1 MSHGSGQVVLYFSR
15 SYPSVRFIPAH
26 AYAEA
31 LTAGISFGSI
41 ALLPDFLLNMEA
53 EFAVAKPFPQL
64 VDSVQCGVG
73 NTVNCSDI
81 NATSVVFQP
90 VPFLLPM
97 GYLDQDFPGFLI
109 RLTPFVGVSLCC
121 GSQ

>member
-15 SYPSVRFIPAH
+15 SYPSVCFIPPH
-26 AYAEA
+26 RYAEA
-31 LTAGISFGSI
+31 LTPGISPGSI
-41 ALLPDFLLNMEA
+41 AILPNFLLHLKA

-64 VDSVQCGVG
+64 VDSVQYGVG
-73 NTVNCSDI
+73 NTVYCSDI
-81 NATSVVFQP
+81 DATSIVFQP

-97 GYLDQDFPGFLI
+97 GYLDKDFPGFLI
-109 RLTPFVGVSLCC
+109 RLTPFVGISLCC

>member
-1 MSHGSGQVVLYFSR
+1 MSHGSGEVVLYFSR

-31 LTAGISFGSI
+31 LTAGISFRSI
-41 ALLPDFLLNMEA
+41 TLVPDFLLNMEA

-64 VDSVQCGVG
+64 VDSVQYGVG

-81 NATSVVFQP
+81 NTASTVFQP

-97 GYLDQDFPGFLI
+97 RCFEKDFPGFLI
-109 RLTPFVGVSLCC
+109 RLTPFVGVSLR
-121 GSQ
+121 